1 MAIDQCWKIP
11 LSVSWV
17 DISLGIR
24 VMQRAPSPSKLHS
37 RGPGAA
43 PPSESSVTPTF
54 LPEGVEVNF
63 AAGSREI
70 GGSYPALA

>member
-1 MAIDQCWKIP
+1 MLENPSECLLGGHSPGDWADAKGPFTQQAP
-11 LSVSWV
+11 L
-17 DISLGIR
+17 
-24 VMQRAPSPSKLHS
+24 
-37 RGPGAA
+37 RGRGAA